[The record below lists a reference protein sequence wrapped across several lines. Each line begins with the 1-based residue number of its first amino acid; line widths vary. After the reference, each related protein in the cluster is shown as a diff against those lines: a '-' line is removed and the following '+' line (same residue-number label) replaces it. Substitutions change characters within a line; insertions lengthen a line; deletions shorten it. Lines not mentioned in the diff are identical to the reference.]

1 MNVERRLGRVDEIPV
16 GEGRAYAVGG
26 DMVAVFRLRDG
37 SLRAVSALCPHAGGP
52 LADGLTDL
60 RVVVCPLHQHA
71 YDLTTGC
78 STTGQPALTVY
89 PVRADPDGHVIVS
102 PPG

>member
-1 MNVERRLGRVDEIPV
+1 MIVETKLGPIDEIPI

-37 SLRAVSALCPHAGGP
+37 TLRAVSAVCPHAGGP

-60 RVVVCPLHQHA
+60 RVVVCPLHQHTF
-71 YDLTTGC
+71 DLATRC

-89 PVRADPDGHVIVS
+89 PAAVDADGHVVIGR
-102 PPG
+102 P